1 MRGFRTLHFLPS
13 SGGFDVHFFH
23 KHDNA
28 TKLNRGLRQKFE
40 VERVVLNALT
50 EYIAHHG
57 LRNKRLIGSNCGNRF
72 SLGRCLTTCAAP
84 LVAERAETWP
94 ARSSG
99 KRSNILRQV

>member
-28 TKLNRGLRQKFE
+28 TKLNRGLRQRFE

-57 LRNKRLIGSNCGNRF
+57 LRNKRLIGSNCRNRF
-72 SLGRCLTTCAAP
+72 SLGRCLTNMRGAARGGTRGD
-84 LVAERAETWP
+84 L
-94 ARSSG
+94 ART
-99 KRSNILRQV
+99 KQREAI